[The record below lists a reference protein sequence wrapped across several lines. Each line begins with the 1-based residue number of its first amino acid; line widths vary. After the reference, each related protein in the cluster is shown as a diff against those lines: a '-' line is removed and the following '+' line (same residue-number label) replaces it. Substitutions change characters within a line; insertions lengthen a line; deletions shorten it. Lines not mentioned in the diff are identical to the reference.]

1 MSHNGIFCQIP
12 MEDLSDFL
20 KLRQLLDAI
29 LLSNTVSGRSLSIR
43 VIMWFLLVGF
53 SEGLF
58 RRFSEIQ
65 PVSSGWQQ
73 CCNSHTDNVSAGG
86 AGIQP
91 NEHLLLC

>member
-1 MSHNGIFCQIP
+1 MIFEIKTTSGYYPSVKHCC
-12 MEDLSDFL
+12 D
-20 KLRQLLDAI
+20 
-29 LLSNTVSGRSLSIR
+29 SGRSQSTR

-58 RRFSEIQ
+58 RHFSEIQ
-65 PVSSGWQQ
+65 TASSARQQ